1 MRIWPRT
8 VPRIID
14 RRRTPRATLSVER
27 LESRC
32 LLDAGY
38 AATNLLSD
46 IPGLARHTDKDLTN
60 PWGFAITP
68 EGQFRVSANGAGE
81 SVLLTADG
89 KAMAG
94 TSRLSE

>member
-8 VPRIID
+8 AASAIN
-14 RRRTPRATLSVER
+14 RRPARRATLSVEL

-32 LLDAGY
+32 LLDAGF

-46 IPGLARHTDKDLTN
+46 IPGLAIHTDPDLTN

-89 KAMAG
+89 NALGAPVIIP
-94 TSRLSE
+94 